1 MGISRFRY
9 HTAVLPLYKLM
20 NSLCSCTM
28 FRFLFILLVK
38 DKIHFDLDFMKFLQA
53 KFFIQ
58 TSFFILQNATAG
70 KGEGQ
75 YTLPLF
81 QEAGKVYHLI

>member
-1 MGISRFRY
+1 M
-9 HTAVLPLYKLM
+9 PKLY
-20 NSLCSCTM
+20 
-28 FRFLFILLVK
+28 
-38 DKIHFDLDFMKFLQA
+38 
-53 KFFIQ
+53 IQ

>member
-1 MGISRFRY
+1 
-9 HTAVLPLYKLM
+9 
-20 NSLCSCTM
+20 M
-28 FRFLFILLVK
+28 FRFSFFALLVK
-38 DKIHFDLDFMKFLQA
+38 DEIHVDLDFTKFLYP
-53 KFFIQ
+53 KLFIQ
-58 TSFFILQNATAG
+58 TWFFILQNATAG

>member
-1 MGISRFRY
+1 MRIVY
-9 HTAVLPLYKLM
+9 EPLQCLDFC
-20 NSLCSCTM
+20 LA
-28 FRFLFILLVK
+28 LLVK
-38 DKIHFDLDFMKFLQA
+38 DEIHVDLDFMKFLQA
-53 KFFIQ
+53 KTFYLNFVFY
-58 TSFFILQNATAG
+58 SSNATAG